1 MNHKSYVFIDRQ
13 VSDYAQLLAA
23 AKPDTTVV
31 LLDGDRDGIVQIS
44 QVLESQPD
52 VAEIHLAWSLPSMG
66 QRSILP
72 PSMALTFRPE

>member
-1 MNHKSYVFIDRQ
+1 MNRKSYVFIDRQ
-13 VSDYAQLLAA
+13 VSDYAQLLTA

-31 LLDGDRDGIVQIS
+31 LLDGDRDGIAQIS

>member
-13 VSDYAQLLAA
+13 VRDYDQLLAA

-31 LLDGDRDGIVQIS
+31 LLDGDRDGIAQIS

>member
-1 MNHKSYVFIDRQ
+1 M
-13 VSDYAQLLAA
+13 SDYAQLLAA
-23 AKPDTTVV
+23 AKPDTAVV
-31 LLDGDRDGIVQIS
+31 LLDGDRDGIAQIS

>member
-1 MNHKSYVFIDRQ
+1 MNRKSYVFIDRQ
-13 VSDYAQLLAA
+13 VRDYDQLLAA

-31 LLDGDRDGIVQIS
+31 LLDGDRDGIAQIS